1 MRGTLCIGAFRNT
14 ATVITTALF
23 LSGCLI
29 QDKIE
34 DEDLVADVALE
45 DEFELSGSVG
55 DGPVVGAA
63 MRVISNDGSILNEFE
78 SDASAG
84 YNIVVKTKGKYYP
97 LTVDARGGI
106 DIVTNL
112 APDFVLLGAALVPS
126 KKYVVNVN
134 PYSTLAMEIAT
145 DLPGGRSTSN
155 IYTAQDIAVA
165 SMNNGLASLVSNGP
179 MTTKINS
186 SNVAEIVKTSEALG
200 EIVRRTRDWL
210 LTAGFIWDGDAV
222 IGAMGSDLI
231 DSVIDGAGGPRSDAR
246 MAAIASIVTA
256 QVLLESMSNELYV
269 NGTDATASLESA
281 IQMMNLGTASPALG
295 ELNATSGMLA
305 QINVGLAA
313 ADAISN
319 DARVSSLRQSV
330 AGFQP
335 GMQPTLARSV
345 LTPDYRQLLDGVV
358 QLLIGG
364 DAITIATVNDVVRNG
379 GDLPDNNFA
388 PQINGTPGVAVEAGS
403 MYQFLPSAS
412 DADGD
417 PLTFSVSNKP
427 TWTTFEAANGLMSGI
442 PAESDVGLYSG
453 IVVSVSDGKIT
464 TSLPAFTI
472 SVSSS
477 FGNTAPTINGSP
489 PATATQGIPYSFT
502 PTASDADQDP
512 LTYSISGRPPWTT
525 FDSSSG
531 TLSGIPTS
539 ANVGVHSGIVISV
552 SDGSAVS
559 RLPAFSITV
568 QGVVSN
574 SPPSISGTPPA
585 VVTANTLYEFTPT
598 ASDAD
603 NNPLTFSIS
612 GRPLW
617 TTFDSSSGTL
627 SGTPTSADVGVHGG
641 IVISVSD
648 GSATSSLLAFSIN
661 VVADSPACTD
671 CVDFAAVTTSSFANQ
686 DFDSNFTIFD
696 GGASIQLDNNTWRQT
711 DTTYTITPNTVVE
724 FTFESSVQ
732 GEMHAIGFDQDNV
745 LSEDRIFRVYGTQQ
759 DFGISD
765 FDTYTGSGQQTFTIP
780 VGQYFTG
787 SGFHLIIA
795 NDDDAG
801 IGANGTFSDIRV
813 YEDVPTPVPPVIN
826 NPGTQSNGINA
837 SVLLTVTATDANGDT
852 LTFSATGLPNGLGIA
867 ADGTISGM
875 PTMLGT
881 WSATVTVDD
890 GNGGTDSATFTWTV
904 NANSPPQISGTPSPS
919 VNVGQGYSFT
929 STASDPDGDN
939 LTFNIQ
945 NMPPWAQFDTATG
958 ALSGTPQAGD
968 AGSYA
973 NISISVSDG
982 NLSDTLPNFATT
994 VNQVSLGSATLNWIP
1009 PTQNTD
1015 STALTDLAGYN
1026 IYWGAPGNYSNSM
1039 TLNNSGLATYV
1050 VENLAPGTYEFVV
1063 TAFNAAGMESQY
1075 SNSATKTIP

>member
-1 MRGTLCIGAFRNT
+1 MRGTLCIGAFRNA

-23 LSGCLI
+23 LGGCLI
-29 QDKIE
+29 QDKNE
-34 DEDLVADVALE
+34 DDDVAFEVAIE

-55 DGPVVGAA
+55 DGPVVGAS

-112 APDFVLLGAALVPS
+112 APDFVLIGAALEPS
-126 KKYVVNVN
+126 KKVVVNVN

-145 DLPGGRSTSN
+145 DLPGGRTKEN

-165 SMNNGLASLVSNGP
+165 SMNNGLASLGSNGP
-179 MTTKINS
+179 MTTKITS

-210 LTAGFIWDGDAV
+210 LIAGFIWDGDAV

-246 MAAIASIVTA
+246 MAAIVSIVTA

-281 IQMMNLGTASPALG
+281 IQMMNLGTASPTLG
-295 ELNATSGMLA
+295 ELSATSGMLA
-305 QINVGLAA
+305 QINIGLAA

-345 LTPDYRQLLDGVV
+345 LAPDYRQTLDGVV

-364 DAITIATVNDVVRNG
+364 DATTIATVNEVVRNDG
-379 GDLPDNNFA
+379 VIPDNNFA

-403 MYQFLPSAS
+403 LYQFLPSAS
-412 DADGD
+412 DTDGD

-442 PAESDVGLYSG
+442 PGESDVGLYSG
-453 IVVSVSDGKIT
+453 IVVSVSDGQIT

-472 SVSSS
+472 SVSSPFS
-477 FGNTAPTINGSP
+477 NTAPTINGSP
-489 PATATQGIPYSFT
+489 PATVTEGRPYSFT

-512 LTYSISGRPPWTT
+512 LTYSISGRPLWTT

-552 SDGSAVS
+552 SDGSAIS
-559 RLPAFSITV
+559 RLRGFSITV

-574 SPPSISGTPPA
+574 SRPSISGTPPA

-603 NNPLTFSIS
+603 NDPLTFSIS

-648 GSATSSLLAFSIN
+648 GSATRSLPTFSITVQAVATN
-661 VVADSPACTD
+661 SPPSISGTPPAVVT
-671 CVDFAAVTTSSFANQ
+671 ANTLYE
-686 DFDSNFTIFD
+686 FTPT
-696 GGASIQLDNNTWRQT
+696 ASDADNN
-711 DTTYTITPNTVVE
+711 P
-724 FTFESSVQ
+724 
-732 GEMHAIGFDQDNV
+732 
-745 LSEDRIFRVYGTQQ
+745 L
-759 DFGISD
+759 
-765 FDTYTGSGQQTFTIP
+765 TFTI
-780 VGQYFTG
+780 
-787 SGFHLIIA
+787 A
-795 NDDDAG
+795 
-801 IGANGTFSDIRV
+801 
-813 YEDVPTPVPPVIN
+813 
-826 NPGTQSNGINA
+826 
-837 SVLLTVTATDANGDT
+837 
-852 LTFSATGLPNGLGIA
+852 GLPVWATFDPTNGG
-867 ADGTISGM
+867 ISGA
-875 PTMLGT
+875 PGDAHVGNH
-881 WSATVTVDD
+881 SGIIITVSD
-890 GNGGTDSATFTWTV
+890 GTDSADLGPF
-904 NANSPPQISGTPSPS
+904 
-919 VNVGQGYSFT
+919 
-929 STASDPDGDN
+929 
-939 LTFNIQ
+939 
-945 NMPPWAQFDTATG
+945 
-958 ALSGTPQAGD
+958 
-968 AGSYA
+968 
-973 NISISVSDG
+973 SISVE
-982 NLSDTLPNFATT
+982 A
-994 VNQVSLGSATLNWIP
+994 VSLGSATLNWQP
-1009 PTQNTD
+1009 PTQNED
-1015 STALTDLAGYN
+1015 GTALIDLAGYN
-1026 IYWGAPGNYSNSM
+1026 IYWGAPGNYTNSVAI
-1039 TLNNSGLATYV
+1039 NNPGLTSYV
-1050 VENLAPGTYEFVV
+1050 VENLAPGTYEFVA

-1075 SNSATKTIP
+1075 SNSAIKTVQ

>member
-1 MRGTLCIGAFRNT
+1 MRGTLCIGAFRNA

-23 LSGCLI
+23 LGGCLI
-29 QDKIE
+29 QDKNE
-34 DEDLVADVALE
+34 DDDVVASDVADAALE

-63 MRVISNDGSILNEFE
+63 MRIMRNDGEILNEFE

-97 LTVDARGGI
+97 LTVDAKNGI

-112 APDFVLLGAALVPS
+112 APDFILLGAALEPS
-126 KKYVVNVN
+126 KKVVVNVN

-145 DLPGGRSTSN
+145 DLPGGRTKEN

-165 SMNNGLASLVSNGP
+165 SMNNGLASLGSSGP
-179 MTTKINS
+179 MTTKITS

-246 MAAIASIVTA
+246 MAAIVSIVTA

-295 ELNATSGMLA
+295 ELNATSAMLA
-305 QINVGLAA
+305 QINIGLAA
-313 ADAISN
+313 ADAISD

-345 LTPDYRQLLDGVV
+345 LTPDYRQTLDGVV

-364 DAITIATVNDVVRNG
+364 DATTIATVNEVVRNDG
-379 GDLPDNNFA
+379 VIPDNNRA
-388 PQINGTPGVAVEAGS
+388 PQVNGTPGVAVEAGS
-403 MYQFLPSAS
+403 LYQFLPSAS

-472 SVSSS
+472 SVSSPFS
-477 FGNTAPTINGSP
+477 NTAPTINGSP
-489 PATATQGIPYSFT
+489 PATATQGSPYSFT

-512 LTYSISGRPPWTT
+512 LTYSISGRPLWTT

-552 SDGSAVS
+552 SDGSAIS
-559 RLPAFSITV
+559 RLPAFSISV
-568 QGVVSN
+568 QAVVSN
-574 SPPSISGTPPA
+574 SRPSISGTPPA

-603 NNPLTFSIS
+603 NDPLTFSIS

-648 GSATSSLLAFSIN
+648 GSATRSLPTFSITVQAVATN
-661 VVADSPACTD
+661 SPPSISGTPPAVVT
-671 CVDFAAVTTSSFANQ
+671 ANTLYA
-686 DFDSNFTIFD
+686 FTPT
-696 GGASIQLDNNTWRQT
+696 ASDADNN
-711 DTTYTITPNTVVE
+711 P
-724 FTFESSVQ
+724 
-732 GEMHAIGFDQDNV
+732 
-745 LSEDRIFRVYGTQQ
+745 L
-759 DFGISD
+759 
-765 FDTYTGSGQQTFTIP
+765 TFTI
-780 VGQYFTG
+780 
-787 SGFHLIIA
+787 A
-795 NDDDAG
+795 
-801 IGANGTFSDIRV
+801 
-813 YEDVPTPVPPVIN
+813 
-826 NPGTQSNGINA
+826 
-837 SVLLTVTATDANGDT
+837 
-852 LTFSATGLPNGLGIA
+852 GLPVWATFDPTNGG
-867 ADGTISGM
+867 ISGA
-875 PTMLGT
+875 PGDAHVGNH
-881 WSATVTVDD
+881 SGIIITVSD
-890 GNGGTDSATFTWTV
+890 GTDSADLGPF
-904 NANSPPQISGTPSPS
+904 
-919 VNVGQGYSFT
+919 
-929 STASDPDGDN
+929 
-939 LTFNIQ
+939 
-945 NMPPWAQFDTATG
+945 
-958 ALSGTPQAGD
+958 
-968 AGSYA
+968 
-973 NISISVSDG
+973 SISVE
-982 NLSDTLPNFATT
+982 A
-994 VNQVSLGSATLNWIP
+994 VSLGSATLNWQP
-1009 PTQNTD
+1009 PTQNED
-1015 STALTDLAGYN
+1015 GTALTDLAGYN
-1026 IYWGAPGNYSNSM
+1026 IYWGAPGNYSNSV
-1039 TLNNSGLATYV
+1039 TINNPGLTSYV
-1050 VENLAPGTYEFVV
+1050 VENLALGTYEFVA

-1075 SNSATKTIP
+1075 SNSAIKTVQ